1 MPKGEQIANNRC
13 EHCNIQLHT
22 NESGQ
27 YYPVIN
33 RMDKQTLIR
42 GEYIPIGNTF
52 QYPKNWGKRKGATI
66 LLETRIADK
75 QKQLLEAESEIAK
88 LTACLEKVKEWD
100 PTTLY

>member
-33 RMDKQTLIR
+33 RMDKHTLMR
-42 GEYIPIGNTF
+42 GEYIPIGNHL
-52 QYPKNWGKRKGATI
+52 QYPRNWGKQKGATV
-66 LLETRIADK
+66 LLETRIQDK
-75 QKQLLEAESEIAK
+75 RKQLEEAQLELDK
-88 LTACLEKVKEWD
+88 LTACLDKVKHWD
-100 PTTLY
+100 STEK

>member
-22 NESGQ
+22 NESGE

-52 QYPKNWGKRKGATI
+52 QYPKNWGKRKGAMI
-66 LLETRIADK
+66 LLEHRIEDK
-75 QKQLLEAESEIAK
+75 RKQLIEAEIELAK
-88 LTACLEKVKEWD
+88 LSACLEQVKEWD
-100 PTTLY
+100 PNTLY

>member
-1 MPKGEQIANNRC
+1 MGEQIANNRA
-13 EHCNIQLHT
+13 EHCNVVLHT
-22 NESGQ
+22 NDANE

-52 QYPKNWGKRKGATI
+52 QYPKNWGRRKGAMI

-75 QKQLLEAESEIAK
+75 QKQLIEAQTELAK
-88 LTACLEKVKEWD
+88 LSACLEQVKEWD
-100 PTTLY
+100 ETSLY

>member
-22 NESGQ
+22 NELGE

-52 QYPKNWGKRKGATI
+52 QYPKNWGKRKGAMI
-66 LLETRIADK
+66 LLETRIEDK
-75 QKQLLEAESEIAK
+75 RKQLIEAEFELAK
-88 LTACLEKVKEWD
+88 LSACLEQVKEWD
-100 PTTLY
+100 PNTLY

>member
-1 MPKGEQIANNRC
+1 MGEQIANNRC
-13 EHCNIQLHT
+13 EHCNVVLHT
-22 NESGQ
+22 NDANE

-66 LLETRIADK
+66 LLEHRIEDK
-75 QKQLLEAESEIAK
+75 QKQIKDAELELAK
-88 LTACLEKVKEWD
+88 LSACLEKVKEWD
-100 PTTLY
+100 ETVLY

>member
-1 MPKGEQIANNRC
+1 MGEQIANNRA

-22 NESGQ
+22 NESGE

-75 QKQLLEAESEIAK
+75 QKQLLEAEIELAK
-88 LTACLEKVKEWD
+88 LSACLEKVKEWD
-100 PTTLY
+100 ATVLY

>member
-1 MPKGEQIANNRC
+1 MGEQVANNRC

-22 NESGQ
+22 NESGE

-66 LLETRIADK
+66 LLEHRIEDK
-75 QKQLLEAESEIAK
+75 RKQLLEAELELAK
-88 LTACLEKVKEWD
+88 LSACLEKVKEWD
-100 PTTLY
+100 ATVLY

>member
-1 MPKGEQIANNRC
+1 MGEQVANNRC

-22 NESGQ
+22 NESGE

-66 LLETRIADK
+66 LLEHRIEDK
-75 QKQLLEAESEIAK
+75 RKQLIEAEIELAK
-88 LTACLEKVKEWD
+88 LSACLEKVKEWD
-100 PTTLY
+100 ATVLY

>member
-1 MPKGEQIANNRC
+1 MGEQIANNRA

-22 NESGQ
+22 NESGE

-42 GEYIPIGNTF
+42 GEYIPIGNHF
-52 QYPKNWGKRKGATI
+52 QYPKNWGKRKGAII
-66 LLETRIADK
+66 LLEHRIADK

-88 LTACLEKVKEWD
+88 LTACLDKVKEWD
-100 PTTLY
+100 DTILF

>member
-1 MPKGEQIANNRC
+1 MGEQIANNRA

-22 NESGQ
+22 NESGE

-75 QKQLLEAESEIAK
+75 QKQLLEAEIELAK
-88 LTACLEKVKEWD
+88 LSACLEKVKEWD
-100 PTTLY
+100 PNTLY

>member
-1 MPKGEQIANNRC
+1 MGEQIANNRC

-22 NESGQ
+22 NESGE

-52 QYPKNWGKRKGATI
+52 QYPKNWGRRKGAMI
-66 LLETRIADK
+66 LLEHRIEDK
-75 QKQLLEAESEIAK
+75 RKQLIEAEIELAK
-88 LTACLEKVKEWD
+88 LSACLENVHLWENDSKE
-100 PTTLY
+100 